1 MERDENGVYSLLY
14 RKDTESCF
22 NADGGNGAVGG
33 VTDPGTEGNGGCRC
47 EGCGQRQLAMVYS
60 PMQCWR
66 RLHTPEDAL
75 TKGTLFEELY
85 KPYEEVW

>member
-1 MERDENGVYSLLY
+1 MERNENGLSALFP
-14 RKDTESCF
+14 RRTAE
-22 NADGGNGAVGG
+22 A
-33 VTDPGTEGNGGCRC
+33 TQP
-47 EGCGQRQLAMVYS
+47 EGCSNRELNGTKQLAMVYS

-66 RLHTPEDAL
+66 MLHTPEDAL